1 MANIDNTPHI
11 IRKTNAGYDVLDI
24 RDEMLRNRE
33 VECVGVIDAQMLN
46 SIARQLR
53 FLARESATEP
63 ITLFVNSDGGEVNS
77 GLAIYDV
84 MKAIPCPIRT
94 VCVGRAAS
102 MGAVLFAS
110 GDQRDIL
117 PHGSVLIH
125 DPLIPGGIG
134 GSALQIQEISE
145 DLLRVRHMLAEILA
159 RQTGRSLEEIFAK
172 TARDTI
178 FTADEAV
185 EFGLADR
192 VIDTL

>member
-11 IRKTNAGYDVLDI
+11 IRETNAGYDILDI

-134 GSALQIQEISE
+134 GSALQTQEISE

>member
-11 IRKTNAGYDVLDI
+11 IRETNAGYDILDI

-125 DPLIPGGIG
+125 DPMIPGGIG

>member
-11 IRKTNAGYDVLDI
+11 IRETNAGYDILDI

>member
-1 MANIDNTPHI
+1 MANIDNAPHI
-11 IRKTNAGYDVLDI
+11 IRETNAGYDILDI

>member
-11 IRKTNAGYDVLDI
+11 IRETNAGYDILDI

-145 DLLRVRHMLAEILA
+145 DLLRVRHMLAEILV

>member
-1 MANIDNTPHI
+1 MLNDNTPRI
-11 IRKTNAGYDVLDI
+11 LRETNAGYDVLEL
-24 RDEMLRNRE
+24 RDEMLSHRE
-33 VECVGVIDAQMLN
+33 VECVGPIDPEMLF
-46 SIARQLR
+46 ALTRQLR

-63 ITLFVNSDGGEVNS
+63 VTMFINSPGGDVNS

-84 MKAIPCPIRT
+84 MRAVPCPIRT

-117 PHGSVLIH
+117 PHGSVVIH
-125 DPLIPGGIG
+125 DPLIPGGIS
-134 GSALQIQEISE
+134 GSALQIQELSE
-145 DLLRVRHMLAEILA
+145 DLLRVRQVLGEILA
-159 RQTGRSLEEIFAK
+159 RQTGKTLEEIYAK

-185 EFGLADR
+185 AFGLADQ
-192 VIDTL
+192 VIDAL